1 MTLNPTIIYV
11 DKFAFGYVR
20 TLHNHILPSYFAGM
34 ERCFEEISS
43 AVLDAGEL
51 ISYRTLG
58 IRSET
63 SNSVSIDALDNF
75 LANNDTVKSLQL
87 LIERVAVD
95 SDDNRLKPAAAKHD
109 PRSRIISFA
118 LGNQTDR
125 NGLFCKQTYA
135 LYNKSYFAEDV
146 AAQVSAIATVCYAQ
160 ERQVRNKVLSSLVK
174 HEPLSTSAK
183 ALYASSIK
191 CKEATTRQCFGDQ
204 GEETISA
211 FDGINVP
218 ATNGKVSSSSFFKR
232 SEKMG
237 SVEKRGSVRKGGSKT
252 SSQPKVTKLDMSNV
266 LTVDSDDD
274 DDVDDDE
281 DETTDAPVFIKKRV
295 TNKRIISDDEDDEA
309 ELPAVKESNT
319 SLPKSRNVKRK
330 LNASPV
336 EAKKALQDEEPDED
350 VRRKQGVLSKVEDDE
365 SEEEPIIATK
375 RQVLVSKTRINEQ
388 GYMVTE
394 KSYQEVELTPDE
406 IENERKAAK
415 KKKRKN
421 IAVENAAKAKKEAKQ
436 QSGLPRQRDLRS
448 FFSNK

>member
-1 MTLNPTIIYV
+1 
-11 DKFAFGYVR
+11 
-20 TLHNHILPSYFAGM
+20 M

-252 SSQPKVTKLDMSNV
+252 SSQPKVTKLDMSN
-266 LTVDSDDD
+266 
-274 DDVDDDE
+274 
-281 DETTDAPVFIKKRV
+281 RV